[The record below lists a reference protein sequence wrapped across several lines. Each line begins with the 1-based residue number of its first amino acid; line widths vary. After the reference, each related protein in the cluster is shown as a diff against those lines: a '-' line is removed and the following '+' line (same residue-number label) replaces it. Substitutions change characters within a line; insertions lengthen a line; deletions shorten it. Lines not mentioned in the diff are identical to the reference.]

1 MKKSSLILWEP
12 ARLNINMDILKH
24 LKDESNLIIFT
35 NDSISNN
42 TEIKI
47 KNNHLLF
54 DKGNEFFVFFD
65 NYTIKNDFIF
75 EIKNKVKIYL
85 LTSQSK
91 KADYSIRF
99 ELKEASELTLFTD
112 FNAKMKTSSKHKLTI
127 NLAKKAKLTV
137 MNALVFNGKIDFD
150 LEVNLLEELA
160 EVMIEQLNVGAD
172 GVHHMVNQRVNHL
185 AKSTTSKINNWL
197 IAQEN
202 AKLNYHVTGFIEK
215 GKELSKCHQNNKG
228 IMLSDNSEI
237 SVEPKL
243 LIDEYNVEASH
254 GAAIGQM
261 DELQLYYLM
270 SRGMTESE
278 AKSLIINGYTLPF
291 ISLIANEKIEKIL
304 KRQVSRVIRRNS

>member
-1 MKKSSLILWEP
+1 
-12 ARLNINMDILKH
+12 MDILKH

-35 NDSISNN
+35 DDFISNN

-54 DKGNEFFVFFD
+54 DKGNEFFVFLD
-65 NYTIKNDFIF
+65 NYTQKDDFIF

-91 KADYSIRF
+91 RADYSIRF
-99 ELKEASELTLFTD
+99 DLKEASELTLFTD
-112 FNAKMKTSSKHKLTI
+112 FHAKNKTSSKYRLVI
-127 NLAKKAKLTV
+127 NLAKKAKLDI

-150 LEVNLLEELA
+150 LEVNLLEEKA
-160 EVMIEQLNVGAD
+160 EVSIEQLNVGAD
-172 GVHHMVNQRVNHL
+172 GVQHMVNQRVNHL
-185 AKSTTSKINNWL
+185 AKSTSSKINNWL
-197 IAQEN
+197 ITQEN
-202 AKLNYHVTGFIEK
+202 AKLNYHVTGFIAK
-215 GKELSKCHQNNKG
+215 GQELSKCHQNNKG

-243 LIDEYNVEASH
+243 LIDEYDVEASH

-261 DELQLYYLM
+261 DELQLYYLK

-291 ISLIANEKIEKIL
+291 ISLIDNEKIEKIL

>member
-1 MKKSSLILWEP
+1 
-12 ARLNINMDILKH
+12 MDILKH
-24 LKDESNLIIFT
+24 LKGEANLIIFT
-35 NDSISNN
+35 DDFISNN

-54 DKGNEFFVFFD
+54 DKENDFFVFFE
-65 NYTIKNDFIF
+65 NYTLKNDFVF

-112 FNAKMKTSSKHKLTI
+112 FNAKNKTSSKHRLII
-127 NLAKKAKLTV
+127 NLAKNAKLEI

-150 LEVNLLEELA
+150 LEVNLLGELA
-160 EVMIEQLNVGAD
+160 EVTIEQLNVGAD
-172 GVHHMVNQRVNHL
+172 GSHHIVNQRVNHL

-197 IAQEN
+197 ITQEN

-237 SVEPKL
+237 AVEPKL
-243 LIDEYNVEASH
+243 LIDEYDVEASH
-254 GAAIGQM
+254 GAAIGRM

-291 ISLIANEKIEKIL
+291 ISLIGNEKIEKIL

>member
-1 MKKSSLILWEP
+1 
-12 ARLNINMDILKH
+12 MDILKH
-24 LKDESNLIIFT
+24 LKGEANLIIFT
-35 NDSISNN
+35 DDFISNN

-54 DKGNEFFVFFD
+54 DKENDFFVFFE
-65 NYTIKNDFIF
+65 NYTLKNDFVF

-112 FNAKMKTSSKHKLTI
+112 FNAKNKTSSKHRLII
-127 NLAKKAKLTV
+127 NLAKNAKLEI

-150 LEVNLLEELA
+150 LEVNLLGELA
-160 EVMIEQLNVGAD
+160 EVTIEQLNVGAD
-172 GVHHMVNQRVNHL
+172 GSHHIVNQRVNHL

-197 IAQEN
+197 ITQEN

-237 SVEPKL
+237 AVEPKL
-243 LIDEYNVEASH
+243 LIDEYDVEASH

-291 ISLIANEKIEKIL
+291 ISLIGNEKIEKIL

>member
-1 MKKSSLILWEP
+1 
-12 ARLNINMDILKH
+12 MDILKH
-24 LKDESNLIIFT
+24 LKGEANLIIFT
-35 NDSISNN
+35 DDFISNN

-54 DKGNEFFVFFD
+54 DKENDFFVFFE
-65 NYTIKNDFIF
+65 NYTLKNDFVF

-85 LTSQSK
+85 LTSESK

-112 FNAKMKTSSKHKLTI
+112 FNAKNKTSSKHRLII
-127 NLAKKAKLTV
+127 NLAKNAKLEI

-150 LEVNLLEELA
+150 LEVNLLGELA
-160 EVMIEQLNVGAD
+160 EVTIEQLNVGAD
-172 GVHHMVNQRVNHL
+172 GSHHIVNQRVNHL

-197 IAQEN
+197 ITQEN

-237 SVEPKL
+237 AVEPKL
-243 LIDEYNVEASH
+243 LIDEYDVEASH

-291 ISLIANEKIEKIL
+291 ISLIGNEKIEKIL

>member
-1 MKKSSLILWEP
+1 
-12 ARLNINMDILKH
+12 MDILKH

-35 NDSISNN
+35 DDFISNN

-54 DKGNEFFVFFD
+54 DKGNEFFVFLD
-65 NYTIKNDFIF
+65 NYTQKDDFIF

-91 KADYSIRF
+91 RADYSISF
-99 ELKEASELTLFTD
+99 DLKEASELTLFTD
-112 FNAKMKTSSKHKLTI
+112 FHAKTKTSSKHRLVI
-127 NLAKKAKLTV
+127 NLAKKAKLDI

-150 LEVNLLEELA
+150 LEVNLLEEKA
-160 EVMIEQLNVGAD
+160 EVSIEQLNVGAD
-172 GVHHMVNQRVNHL
+172 GVQHMVNQRVNHF
-185 AKSTTSKINNWL
+185 AKSTSSKINNWL

-202 AKLNYHVTGFIEK
+202 AKLNYHVTGFIAK
-215 GKELSKCHQNNKG
+215 GQELSKCHQNNKG

-243 LIDEYNVEASH
+243 LIDEYDVEASH

-261 DELQLYYLM
+261 DELQLYYLK

-291 ISLIANEKIEKIL
+291 ISLINNEKIEKIL

>member
-1 MKKSSLILWEP
+1 
-12 ARLNINMDILKH
+12 MDILKH

>member
-1 MKKSSLILWEP
+1 
-12 ARLNINMDILKH
+12 MDILKH
-24 LKDESNLIIFT
+24 LKGEANLIIFT
-35 NDSISNN
+35 DDFISNN
-42 TEIKI
+42 TKIKI

-54 DKGNEFFVFFD
+54 DKGNEFFVFFE
-65 NYTIKNDFIF
+65 NYTLKNDFVF

-99 ELKEASELTLFTD
+99 ELKETSELTLFTD
-112 FNAKMKTSSKHKLTI
+112 FNAKNKTSSKHRLII
-127 NLAKKAKLTV
+127 NLAKNAKLEI

-150 LEVNLLEELA
+150 LEVNLLGELA
-160 EVMIEQLNVGAD
+160 EVTIEQLNVGAD
-172 GVHHMVNQRVNHL
+172 GSHHIVNQRVNHL

-197 IAQEN
+197 ITQEN

-237 SVEPKL
+237 AVEPKL
-243 LIDEYNVEASH
+243 LIDEYDVEASH

-270 SRGMTESE
+270 REE
-278 AKSLIINGYTLPF
+278 
-291 ISLIANEKIEKIL
+291 
-304 KRQVSRVIRRNS
+304 

>member
-1 MKKSSLILWEP
+1 MKRSSLILWEP

-24 LKDESNLIIFT
+24 LKGEANLIIFT
-35 NDSISNN
+35 DDFISNN

-54 DKGNEFFVFFD
+54 DKGNEFFVFFE
-65 NYTIKNDFIF
+65 NYTLKNDFVF

-99 ELKEASELTLFTD
+99 ELKETSELTLFTD
-112 FNAKMKTSSKHKLTI
+112 FNAKNKTSSKHRLII
-127 NLAKKAKLTV
+127 NLAKNAKLEI

-150 LEVNLLEELA
+150 LEVNLLGELA
-160 EVMIEQLNVGAD
+160 EVTIEQLNIGAD
-172 GVHHMVNQRVNHL
+172 GSHHIVNQQVNHL

-197 IAQEN
+197 ITQEN

-215 GKELSKCHQNNKG
+215 GKELSKCYQNNKG

-237 SVEPKL
+237 AVEPKL
-243 LIDEYNVEASH
+243 LIDEYDVEASH

-291 ISLIANEKIEKIL
+291 ISLIGNEKIEKIL
-304 KRQVSRVIRRNS
+304 KRQVSRVIGRNS